1 MNSTAVL
8 VVVLILAMVIL
19 VGNTLIAVA
28 FLRSRKKNSKSFPG
42 TDQEALDELHQR
54 VQELSRKSK

>member
-28 FLRSRKKNSKSFPG
+28 FLRGRKNKSKSFRG
-42 TDQEALDELHQR
+42 AENKALDELHRR
-54 VQELSRKSK
+54 VQGLSRKSK